1 MIPQGRGF
9 KANFAISACFAPVEV
24 SEVGGVSLE
33 RGSVFVDQ
41 EAKDGDGLAVLDGD
55 EEQPHKVHQ
64 RVRVRRAP
72 ERNVCPVYPPK
83 YLGQY
88 DLNNNRSRW
97 PMRIF
102 TGRPICSWTGL
113 G

>member
-9 KANFAISACFAPVEV
+9 QANFAISACFAPVEV

-41 EAKDGDGLAVLDGD
+41 EAEDGDGLAVLDGD

-72 ERNVCPVYPPK
+72 EMIVYLSEVFISARDRLSVHLYK
-83 YLGQY
+83 SG
-88 DLNNNRSRW
+88 DNFSVF
-97 PMRIF
+97 RITF
-102 TGRPICSWTGL
+102 
-113 G
+113 